1 MKDLFHRAML
11 VIFDRAKRECDFDDT
26 RFLDLVVEEG
36 GLGAARALLHTP
48 GLSEEY
54 ATLRERKRLDLTME
68 ALIVENPQWREL
80 FTDAEI
86 AIAEKKLNE
95 CGYIPRR

>member
-1 MKDLFHRAML
+1 MPLH
-11 VIFDRAKRECDFDDT
+11 DF
-26 RFLDLVVEEG
+26 
-36 GLGAARALLHTP
+36 ASYP
-48 GLSEEY
+48 
-54 ATLRERKRLDLTME
+54 ME

-95 CGYIPRR
+95 CGYTPKVKVGSE